1 MARTHWA
8 RSQIQSQCGKRH
20 HIVVS
25 GDDDDDDGDKEEE
38 EGEGEKK
45 EKEERTR
52 QIT

>member
-25 GDDDDDDGDKEEE
+25 GDDDDDGDKEEE
-38 EGEGEKK
+38 EGEGEGEKK
-45 EKEERTR
+45 EKEEQR